1 MTTKEE
7 RIIMR
12 ISTLLSALVMMATFQ
27 PVQAEILAEAQVGIK
42 IPLTQ
47 KPSTRPMTVAYIPGI
62 KL

>member
-27 PVQAEILAEAQVGIK
+27 PVQAEILAEAQGALKFHWLKNQVHDPW
-42 IPLTQ
+42 PLL
-47 KPSTRPMTVAYIPGI
+47 IFLG
-62 KL
+62 